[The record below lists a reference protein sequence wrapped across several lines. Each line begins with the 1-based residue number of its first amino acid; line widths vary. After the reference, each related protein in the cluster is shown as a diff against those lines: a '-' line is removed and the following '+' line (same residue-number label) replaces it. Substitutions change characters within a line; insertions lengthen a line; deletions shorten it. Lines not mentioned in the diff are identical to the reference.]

1 MQAAFGK
8 MDVDSSGE
16 VEFEEFEKWWT
27 SFATDK
33 KLKKQK
39 KIQEIEA
46 AGLVDSSPKPKQ
58 LQALLKSI
66 MNLLPTIGLNPRTI
80 ECLED
85 LCPDD
90 DVRTI

>member
-1 MQAAFGK
+1 MQAAFGE

-33 KLKKQK
+33 KLKKQQ
-39 KIQEIEA
+39 KIQELEA

-58 LQALLKSI
+58 LQALLKLI
-66 MNLLPTIGLNPRTI
+66 MNLLPTIGLNQRTI

-90 DVRTI
+90 DVRTY